1 MQFCHA
7 LDCLLLQEIL
17 LENRTNGYTEMLKVD
32 LSDGFYRINLNIEDI
47 PKLGVIFPSSDPS
60 KMLEWLFLSYFQW
73 DGNIL
78 LHPSALL
85 PKLQLILPTPSH
97 PECSL
102 PTSTAFLRSGSSQA
116 RLPSPK
122 PSQPQLI
129 QSQPPPPTQIPA
141 NPMLTPNQTST
152 KAPYL
157 QGLSLPSGAKGLQY
171 IDVFVDDFIALCQGT
186 NNHSRV

>member
-129 QSQPPPPTQIPA
+129 QSQPPPA
-141 NPMLTPNQTST
+141 NPNPSQPNANTQPDFHQSPLPPRSVP
-152 KAPYL
+152 AVRS
-157 QGLSLPSGAKGLQY
+157 QGLAVHWRVCGRFYRSLPR
-171 IDVFVDDFIALCQGT
+171 
-186 NNHSRV
+186 N